1 MKIIKKALCT
11 NILPIEQ
18 DNMYKNRVRT
28 KEQHK
33 NIFEFP
39 LLYLAE
45 KMKWKL
51 ENLKSMYYVIL
62 NFSTLDFLIGNLRVL
77 EFQKRKENLL
87 FFTLL

>member
-1 MKIIKKALCT
+1 MLSFVHSMQCIIKIIKNPLCT
-11 NILPIEQ
+11 HIILYNFELKFCAFWFDSVLPIEQ
-18 DNMYKNRVRT
+18 GNMYKNRVRT

-51 ENLKSMYYVIL
+51 ENLKSMS
-62 NFSTLDFLIGNLRVL
+62 F
-77 EFQKRKENLL
+77 
-87 FFTLL
+87 